1 MSNNQNGMGGSPF
14 MRNIWGWKWSMVSLI
29 IICLF
34 LGLAICRYI
43 TVKPEQLVAPDATE
57 KDV

>member
-1 MSNNQNGMGGSPF
+1 MSSNNGEPGGGPF
-14 MRNIWGWKWSMVSLI
+14 IRNIWGWKWSIVSLI

-34 LGLAICRYI
+34 LGMAICRYV
-43 TVKPEQLVAPDATE
+43 TVKPERLVIPESTE